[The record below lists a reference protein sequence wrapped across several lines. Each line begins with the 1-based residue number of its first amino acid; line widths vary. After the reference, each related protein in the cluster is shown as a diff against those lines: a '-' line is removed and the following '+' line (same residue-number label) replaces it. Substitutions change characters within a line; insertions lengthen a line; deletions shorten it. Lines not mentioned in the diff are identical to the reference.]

1 MILVGLLLGLAAGA
15 AAGWWLARRRGPP
28 GVAPGVSP
36 HLLPDPALEWLRRRE
51 EPTGLAIVDL
61 SMPGLPGLELIRRLK
76 SEFPRLRVL
85 VLSMHAEEQYALR
98 AFQAGAH
105 GYVTKDRA
113 PAELVA
119 AVNKVAD
126 GGVYVTASLAER
138 VVQHL
143 NERTPEPR
151 HTHLSDRELDVLRR
165 IVAGLQQRRLDA
177 VQRRPARGQPPFQ
190 VAHHGRAPAA
200 QAHLGARTRG
210 VHAGAAAGQEEGRR
224 QEDRRRPRYSRGLT
238 DSFTE
243 ARTHRRFLSCLSWTR
258 RCVVRAFSPS
268 GL

>member
-1 MILVGLLLGLAAGA
+1 MAAPLSILIVDDHAIVREGLVRILEGTGH
-15 AAGWWLARRRGPP
+15 GWQ
-28 GVAPGVSP
+28 VAEASSGFQ
-36 HLLPDPALEWLRRRE
+36 ALEWLRRRE

-165 IVAGLQQRRLDA
+165 IVAGHRLSDIAEALHLSIKTISTHKRRILDKLELPSMA
-177 VQRRPARGQPPFQ
+177 ALIRYGIEHGMQDDAPPL
-190 VAHHGRAPAA
+190 P
-200 QAHLGARTRG
+200 
-210 VHAGAAAGQEEGRR
+210 
-224 QEDRRRPRYSRGLT
+224 P
-238 DSFTE
+238 
-243 ARTHRRFLSCLSWTR
+243 
-258 RCVVRAFSPS
+258 P
-268 GL
+268 